1 MWTGFPALGVGA
13 GWALHRA
20 VDWLV
25 TLPWIPFR
33 GPVRLL
39 AGLPE
44 PTTTIGAFAIGAL
57 AGLLFAG
64 LVATDLRTVTISPQ
78 RIALTHGR
86 STREVDRA
94 SVTAAFLDGRH
105 LVLLGP
111 ATEELVREVYD
122 LGADRLRN
130 ALLAHG
136 YPWHDGDPFRDGYQ
150 RWADDAPDLPGGA
163 NTLFRARERALRSGD
178 RDDAAELRDALAKL
192 GVVVREERHHQFW
205 RPPGRATQRCRA
217 PRSRNVLSSISAVSA
232 GGSASMHSRSMAA
245 A

>member
-1 MWTGFPALGVGA
+1 MAGTNLVPEGETVLAEPHWLLPVMWTGFPALGVGA
-13 GWALHRA
+13 GWALHHA

-44 PTTTIGAFAIGAL
+44 PTATIGALAVGAL
-57 AGLLFAG
+57 AGLVFAG
-64 LVATDLRTVTISPQ
+64 LVATDLRTVTVSPQ
-78 RIALTHGR
+78 RIALTHGG
-86 STREVDRA
+86 STREVDQA

-111 ATEELVREVYD
+111 ATEELVREMYD

-136 YPWHDGDPFRDGYQ
+136 YPWCDGDPYRDGYR
-150 RWADDAPDLPGGA
+150 RWVEDTPGLPGGA
-163 NTLFRARERALRSGD
+163 NALFKARERALRSGD
-178 RDDAAELRDALAKL
+178 RDDAAELRDDLARL
-192 GVVVREERHHQFW
+192 GVVVREERHRQFW
-205 RPPGRATQRCRA
+205 RATR
-217 PRSRNVLSSISAVSA
+217 
-232 GGSASMHSRSMAA
+232 
-245 A
+245 

>member
-1 MWTGFPALGVGA
+1 MVGTNLVPEGETVLAEPRWLLPVLWTGFPALGVGA

-25 TLPWIPFR
+25 ALPWIPFR

-44 PTTTIGAFAIGAL
+44 PAATIGALAVGAL
-57 AGLLFAG
+57 AGLVFAG
-64 LVATDLRTVTISPQ
+64 LVAIDLRTIAISPQ
-78 RIALTHGR
+78 RIALTHRG

-94 SVTAAFLDGRH
+94 SVTAAFLDGRY

-111 ATEELVREVYD
+111 ATGELAREVYD

-136 YPWHDGDPFRDGYQ
+136 YPWRDGDPFRDGYR
-150 RWADDAPDLPGGA
+150 RWVEDTPDLPGGA
-163 NTLFRARERALRSGD
+163 NALFKARERALRSGD
-178 RDDAAELRDALAKL
+178 RDDAAELRDALGKL
-192 GVVVREERHHQFW
+192 GIVVRDERHRQFW
-205 RPPGRATQRCRA
+205 RATR
-217 PRSRNVLSSISAVSA
+217 
-232 GGSASMHSRSMAA
+232 
-245 A
+245 

>member
-1 MWTGFPALGVGA
+1 VVATNLVPEGETVLAEPRWLLPVMWTALPALGVGA

-44 PTTTIGAFAIGAL
+44 PAATIVALAVGAL
-57 AGLLFAG
+57 AGLVFAA
-64 LVATDLRTVTISPQ
+64 LVAADLRTVTISPQ
-78 RIALTHGR
+78 RIALARRG

-111 ATEELVREVYD
+111 VTEELVREVYD
-122 LGADRLRN
+122 MGAGRLRN

-136 YPWHDGDPFRDGYQ
+136 YPWRDGDPYRDGYR
-150 RWADDAPDLPGGA
+150 RWADGTPDLPDGA
-163 NTLFRARERALRSGD
+163 NALFKARERALHSGD
-178 RDDAAELRDALAKL
+178 RDDATELRDALTNL
-192 GVVVREERHHQFW
+192 GLVVREERHRQFW
-205 RPPGRATQRCRA
+205 RATR
-217 PRSRNVLSSISAVSA
+217 
-232 GGSASMHSRSMAA
+232 
-245 A
+245 